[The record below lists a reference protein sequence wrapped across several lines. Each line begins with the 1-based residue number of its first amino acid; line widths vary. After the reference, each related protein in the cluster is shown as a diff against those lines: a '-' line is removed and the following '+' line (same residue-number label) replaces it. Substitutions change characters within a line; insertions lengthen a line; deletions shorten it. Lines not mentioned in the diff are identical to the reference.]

1 MDGVSPPLGA
11 RSPVAALGRMPTG
24 AKVFLILSGA
34 LLPLAVIAFF
44 ATLQTT
50 RTADLETRARV
61 GVAAHES
68 ARALRVELN
77 GDMTVLRGVLEQIGA
92 DPGDT
97 GGCARAEGLFAQQGA
112 EGAGFAV
119 RGRKGELLCGSDLQ
133 VDIAPPDEPGRVAAH
148 IIAGRGLSLH
158 VLAPSGAT
166 ATAYFPIAV
175 LRAVGRPSGFMPS
188 YGATLRQGDDRLA
201 LETLAASGAL
211 DRREREPAD
220 IGLDGLKLEMEAH
233 SAPITSPLI
242 LALLLPVLMWA
253 AAAGIAWFVVDGLLI
268 RPLRRLRAAALGF
281 KPGEVIDP
289 KRFGHLPAQEI
300 RDLGDTFRDISRMVQ
315 LHESDMAAGLARQT
329 RLTREVH
336 HRVKNNLQVIGSLI
350 NFHARGAKTREASEA
365 YAAIQRRV
373 DALAVVHRYH
383 YAELEENRGVELRSV
398 IGELASNIRATAPET
413 NAGLGITLAIEPL
426 LVTQDVAVA
435 VAFLITELV
444 ELAINVS
451 PTAQIR
457 ISVKA
462 DSEPAAELT
471 RAVLRVSSSALV
483 ETPELEALLE
493 TRYGRVIGGLVRQ
506 LRTRLHHD
514 PLVGAYETG
523 ISITGRV

>member
-1 MDGVSPPLGA
+1 
-11 RSPVAALGRMPTG
+11 
-24 AKVFLILSGA
+24 
-34 LLPLAVIAFF
+34 
-44 ATLQTT
+44 
-50 RTADLETRARV
+50 
-61 GVAAHES
+61 
-68 ARALRVELN
+68 
-77 GDMTVLRGVLEQIGA
+77 
-92 DPGDT
+92 
-97 GGCARAEGLFAQQGA
+97 
-112 EGAGFAV
+112 
-119 RGRKGELLCGSDLQ
+119 
-133 VDIAPPDEPGRVAAH
+133 
-148 IIAGRGLSLH
+148 
-158 VLAPSGAT
+158 
-166 ATAYFPIAV
+166 
-175 LRAVGRPSGFMPS
+175 MPS
-188 YGATLRQGDDRLA
+188 YAATLRHGDAKLVLEALA
-201 LETLAASGAL
+201 TTGPL
-211 DRREREPAD
+211 DRRERERID
-220 IGLDGLKLEMEAH
+220 IGLDGLVLEMEVR

-242 LALLLPVLMWA
+242 VALLLPVLMWA
-253 AAAGIAWFVVDGLLI
+253 SAAGIAWFVVDGLLI

-300 RDLGDTFRDISRMVQ
+300 RELGDTFRDISRMVQ

-350 NFHARGAKTREASEA
+350 NFHARGARTREASEA

-413 NAGLGITLAIEPL
+413 STGLGITLAIEPL

-444 ELAINVS
+444 ELAINMS

-462 DSEPAAELT
+462 DVEPDKDLT
-471 RAVLRVSSSALV
+471 RALLRVSSSALV
-483 ETPELEALLE
+483 ETPELEALLD

-514 PLVGAYETG
+514 PLVGAYEAG
-523 ISITGRV
+523 ISVTGRV